1 MLRQIHIFIKSELI
15 FVKDYAMA
23 LGNEELQRVKQI
35 LQKYIEIPVHGKT
48 LTNHIS
54 NFQIFHRASN
64 NFYLVFI
71 TDISDSLQYIE
82 SLMLKAITKFEKLFP
97 NPQDIKEPSSTKSE
111 FIKFLDQLQKELHSK
126 IAIIGPMNS
135 GKSTLYDI
143 LKTDNEKVLMDFVK
157 ITQFQVNDVSF
168 DLWDFQLRD
177 HFSLLWSK
185 IIAGSDLVILVFN
198 LANFHVKII
207 KHFLDLQKLEGKYS
221 KLLIIGNK
229 RDLVDDNEIKR
240 IKNELNIEEF
250 IELSLNSPDAKTEI
264 IRILMDTLGLKKK
277 FPSDFGARVKEAGDL
292 VQEGKTVQGLA
303 KFKELIIISKAF
315 QNIIYT
321 KALEQKIS
329 DLNKKIKEQTEK
341 RRTKENKKEFTVSK
355 SLMFTRK
362 ISVKPL
368 PSQSA
373 MDDSIEQKPSIEE
386 KFTTPSKPLK
396 KMVAFQQLDSKKV
409 VKPPKIPKKPSKLI
423 VKPKIPKTI
432 SPSSKS
438 VKSIKPKDLHP
449 KMPLELFSPNEE
461 ITKEIEKP
469 KVIDFP
475 RELQKFI
482 EKGGSSL
489 SPKLCEHLI
498 IELKKSLDRPI
509 SFEDVKMA
517 ANFFVKQEQLE

>member
-1 MLRQIHIFIKSELI
+1 MLRQIHIFMQSELI
-15 FVKDYAMA
+15 FVKDYSIA
-23 LGNEELQRVKQI
+23 LGKIELENVQTI
-35 LQKYIEIPVHGKT
+35 IQKFIDTPVHGKT

-54 NFQIFHRASN
+54 KFQIFHRASKN
-64 NFYLVFI
+64 IYFVFI
-71 TDISDSLQYIE
+71 TDTSDSLQYVE
-82 SLMLKAITKFEKLFP
+82 SLILKMIKKFEELFP
-97 NPQDIKEPSSTKSE
+97 NPQDISEPSSTKSE
-111 FIKFLDQLQKELHSK
+111 FNKFLDHLQRELHSK

-135 GKSTLYDI
+135 GKSTLYNM
-143 LKTDNEKVLMDFVK
+143 LKTDNEKILMDFAK
-157 ITQFQVNDVSF
+157 ISQFEVNGASF

-185 IIAGSDLVILVFN
+185 LITGSDLVIFVFN

-207 KHFLDLQKLEGKYS
+207 NHFLNLQKLEGKYS

-229 RDLVDDNEIKR
+229 RDLVDDHEIKR

-250 IELSLNSPDAKTEI
+250 IELSLNSPDARIEI
-264 IRILMDTLGLKKK
+264 NKILIDILGLKKK
-277 FPSDFGARVKEAGDL
+277 FPSDFGARVKEADDL
-292 VQEGKTVQGLA
+292 VQEGKTLQALA
-303 KFKELIIISKAF
+303 KYRELNIISQTFK
-315 QNIIYT
+315 NIIYT

-341 RRTKENKKEFTVSK
+341 RKENERKKEFTFSK
-355 SLMFTRK
+355 PLMFTRK

-373 MDDSIEQKPSIEE
+373 IDESLGQKPSIEE
-386 KFTTPSKPLK
+386 KSTTPSKPLQ
-396 KMVAFQQLDSKKV
+396 KMAAFQQLEG
-409 VKPPKIPKKPSKLI
+409 VKEVRSLKISKKPSKLI
-423 VKPKIPKTI
+423 VIPKIPKI
-432 SPSSKS
+432 IAHDS
-438 VKSIKPKDLHP
+438 KSIKSKDLKQ

-489 SPKLCEHLI
+489 SFQLCEQLI
-498 IELKKSLDRPI
+498 TELKNSLDRPI
-509 SFEDVKMA
+509 TFDDIKMA